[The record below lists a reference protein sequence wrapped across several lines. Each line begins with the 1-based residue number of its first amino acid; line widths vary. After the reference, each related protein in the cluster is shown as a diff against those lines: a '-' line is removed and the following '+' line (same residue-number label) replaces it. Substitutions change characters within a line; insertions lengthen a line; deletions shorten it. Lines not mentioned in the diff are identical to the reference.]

1 MAIYMDLHQVPG
13 VDAKAVAE
21 AHRMDVLLEQEHAC
35 KCLTYWVDELRGCV
49 FCLIDAPDKESV
61 IELHTRA
68 HGLVP
73 NQIIEVEPALVQ
85 AFLGRI
91 TDPERAAVTET
102 GLKIFDDAA
111 YRVLLQVQT
120 EDRVLLQQERSPQ
133 QAAAQLRSLRN
144 TVSNEVALHQGREVS
159 VEPDVLL
166 ASFVDA
172 EKACSAALG
181 ILNQAASYPQLPLR
195 ISLHAGEPVAQ
206 SDKLFGDT
214 LQLLKRLNAFTRKE
228 RVLLT
233 SGIRSLL
240 DDESIMLLQ
249 SEDLKI
255 CSPKE
260 EQFVNALF
268 DILEKEFSEEQFNMD
283 VCSRKIAMST
293 SQLYRKTVQL
303 FGASPNSLLRNYR
316 LLRAKEMLRLADKNI
331 AQASFDAG
339 FSSASYFTKCFKSRY
354 GMLPLAYQE
363 EWHRKTA

>member
-21 AHRMDVLLEQEHAC
+21 AHRMDVLLEHEHAC

-91 TDPERAAVTET
+91 TDPDNAAVTDS

-111 YRVLLQVQT
+111 YRILLQIQTEDIVLLQR
-120 EDRVLLQQERSPQ
+120 DRNPQE
-133 QAAAQLRSLRN
+133 AAAQLRSVR
-144 TVSNEVALHQGREVS
+144 TMVRNEVALQQGREVS
-159 VEPDVLL
+159 GEADLLL

-172 EKACSAALG
+172 DKAWSAASG
-181 ILNQAASYPQLPLR
+181 IINQMASFPPMPLR
-195 ISLHAGEPVAQ
+195 ISLHAGAPVAQ
-206 SDKLFGDT
+206 SDQLFGDT
-214 LQLLKRLNAFTRKE
+214 LNLLKRLNAFERKE
-228 RVLLT
+228 TLLLT
-233 SGIRSLL
+233 SGIRTLL
-240 DDESIMLLQ
+240 GVDSAALSG

-260 EQFVNALF
+260 EQFVTALF
-268 DILEKEFSEEQFNMD
+268 DILEKEFSEEQFSMD
-283 VCSRKIAMST
+283 ACSRSIAMST

-303 FGASPNSLLRNYR
+303 FGQSPNNLLRNYR
-316 LLRAKEMLRLADKNI
+316 LLRAKEMLRSADKNI
-331 AQASFDAG
+331 TQVSFDTG
-339 FSSASYFTKCFKSRY
+339 FSSASYFTKCFKARY
-354 GMLPLAYQE
+354 GMLPLTYQE
-363 EWHRKTA
+363 EWHRNTD